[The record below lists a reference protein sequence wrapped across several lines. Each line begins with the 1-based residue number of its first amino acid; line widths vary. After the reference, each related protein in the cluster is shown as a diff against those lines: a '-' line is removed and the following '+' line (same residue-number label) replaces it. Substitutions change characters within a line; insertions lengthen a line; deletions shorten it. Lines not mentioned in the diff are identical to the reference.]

1 MWSGPRN
8 LSTAMMRSFENRTD
22 CSVWDEPFYIPFL
35 LETGINHPMRDVVVT
50 KGIRDPD
57 VVIEQCLGLAPNNAP
72 VFYQKHMT
80 HHMLPT
86 FNRDWIKDVIN
97 VFLIRAPEF
106 VVASYAKKRES
117 VTLND
122 IGLVE
127 QKELFDQLSDRL
139 GMAPVVV
146 DATDIQS
153 NPKAMLT
160 KLCGAIDLPFDD
172 AMLNWPE
179 GRRDSDGAWGPHWYN
194 AVIAS
199 TGFAPPHM
207 QGPKLTDE
215 AQRLVDAA
223 RPYYEALQ
231 PFALS
236 L

>member
-1 MWSGPRN
+1 LPKNIAMWSGPRN

-50 KGIRDPD
+50 KGIQDPD

-86 FNRDWIKDVIN
+86 FKRDWIKDVIN

-117 VTLND
+117 ATLN
-122 IGLVE
+122 
-127 QKELFDQLSDRL
+127 
-139 GMAPVVV
+139 
-146 DATDIQS
+146 
-153 NPKAMLT
+153 
-160 KLCGAIDLPFDD
+160 DD

-207 QGPKLTDE
+207 EGPKLTDE
-215 AQRLVDAA
+215 ARRLADAA
-223 RPYYEALQ
+223 RPYYEALL